1 MFERFAC
8 IISWKHIFPLRK
20 IILSSIIFW
29 KAGKEALL
37 PVPGD
42 PIFLLI
48 CVPEELKPVFFTL
61 DVSWVPFF
69 SSLNHHCFWICCS
82 NFFHQLL

>member
-8 IISWKHIFPLRK
+8 IISWKHFFPLRK

-29 KAGKEALL
+29 KVGKEALL

-48 CVPEELKPVFFTL
+48 CVPEEFKPVFF
-61 DVSWVPFF
+61 FF
-69 SSLNHHCFWICCS
+69 FYP
-82 NFFHQLL
+82 